1 MEDDL
6 SVISTCV
13 HDHTCSSGCAKQAC
27 AHPGAFVSQSVT
39 PKSCSHTLASDL
51 HNLLTTVF
59 YCICQSAFLK
69 KKVTL
74 SATCLVCMCFCMSGI
89 YIRFFIESMKTC
101 VRCFASPYERTFV
114 SVSVHICS
122 SLGACPPR
130 CHR

>member
-13 HDHTCSSGCAKQAC
+13 YDHTCSSGCAKQAC

-51 HNLLTTVF
+51 HNLLTTAF
-59 YCICQSAFLK
+59 YCICQSAFFK

-89 YIRFFIESMKTC
+89 YIRFF
-101 VRCFASPYERTFV
+101 
-114 SVSVHICS
+114 
-122 SLGACPPR
+122 
-130 CHR
+130 HRVNENLCALFCIPV